1 MLTSIHAHG
10 VAADRGVGGWVGVS
24 QQNFEWGGGGV
35 GAQPRGEVWV
45 KVLPYDTHRGA
56 PKSLEGAA
64 KKISGRKKCKKSGF
78 LYISGVFRGPLF
90 PTNLSLLL
98 HYEGVGESLG
108 VATRR
113 VGTHSESPKLRPACF
128 STGV

>member
-24 QQNFEWGGGGV
+24 QQNFEWGGGF

-64 KKISGRKKCKKSGF
+64 KKISGRKKCKKKWVF
-78 LYISGVFRGPLF
+78 IYFRGLQGSA
-90 PTNLSLLL
+90 LSDQ
-98 HYEGVGESLG
+98 SL
-108 VATRR
+108 
-113 VGTHSESPKLRPACF
+113 SPP
-128 STGV
+128 S